1 MSNRENWDDT
11 IEAIKVQSKSVNPP
25 AELKNKVMELF
36 LSGAEG
42 EKLAEIRVDSLQAE
56 DDMDRILSELM
67 PGMGKAIYIADGS
80 GEKKVS
86 QQTNYKPVE
95 WAGSLHELET
105 ESHIPLRVPDYIQ
118 LHCIEAVYGFDNITE
133 AEMDEMY
140 EEAARTGKT
149 VVTRDLRPSG
159 QTVGVVLH
167 GLWAGQSLQLH
178 GLTTTKSRIHVPDV
192 ESHYIERLNVAG
204 HEAIFLQGGGMGQLM
219 WVQQCGALGQK
230 TAVQYELRASNMN
243 KELLMKLAC
252 EIAALAK

>member
-1 MSNRENWDDT
+1 MSDKANWDDT
-11 IEAIKVQSKSVNPP
+11 IKAIKAQAKSVNPP
-25 AELKNKVMELF
+25 EELKNKVMELF
-36 LSGAEG
+36 LSGAKG
-42 EKLAEIRVDSLQAE
+42 EKLAEIRVDSLQSE
-56 DDMDRILSELM
+56 DEMDRILTELT

-105 ESHIPLRVPDYIQ
+105 KSLIPLRLPDCVQ

-133 AEMDEMY
+133 AEMNEMY

-159 QTVGVVLH
+159 KAVGVVLH
-167 GLWAGQSLQLH
+167 GSRAGQTLQLH
-178 GLTTTKSRIHVPDV
+178 GLTTTKSRIHVPDF
-192 ESHYIERLNVAG
+192 ESHHIERLNVAG
-204 HEAIFLQGGGMGQLM
+204 HEAIFLQGGGTSQLM
-219 WVQQCGALGQK
+219 WVQQCEALGQK
-230 TAVQYELRASNMN
+230 TTVQYELRSSEMD
-243 KELLMKLAC
+243 KDMLLETAC